1 MAKCAYCGSMLL
13 FGGKKEGDL
22 RFCNDACWQKGRVL
36 VVARQIPDEVVKQ
49 RTHEIHGGACPRCNQ
64 RRGPVDVHTSHKVW
78 SMILMTSW
86 SSVPQISCRS
96 CGVKSMLSATAS
108 SLLLGW
114 WGIPWGIFITPVQ
127 ISKNIWGLVRSDES
141 AHPSGKLEQMVRVGL
156 ASHALAQANRPK

>member
-1 MAKCAYCGSMLL
+1 MAKCAYCSSTLL
-13 FGGKKEGDL
+13 FGGKKEGEF
-22 RFCNDACWQKGRVL
+22 RFCNEECRRKGRVL
-36 VVARQIPDEVVKQ
+36 LLAHEIPDDVVKQ
-49 RTHEIHGGACPRCNQ
+49 HTYEIHGGACPRCKQ

-114 WGIPWGIFITPVQ
+114 WGVPWGIFITPVQ
-127 ISKNIWGLVRSDES
+127 IGKNVWGLLRNDES
-141 AHPSGKLEQMVRVGL
+141 AQPSTKLEQMVRVSL
-156 ASHALAQANRPK
+156 ASYALAQSRPDR